1 MSDYGLERALA
12 LGACRPG
19 VRRSSLL
26 ACLVGIVGTI
36 VPVLPGSVLVGG
48 AIVVWAV
55 VEGGASAWV
64 TAVLAVRDPRRRV
77 RAHDPHPRAPHE
89 RCGHPNRTLVVGGLL
104 GIAGFFVVPV
114 VGLPLGFVLGVY
126 LAERVRLADHAAAW
140 PSTVTAMKGT
150 GLSVLIGLAATVLA
164 TTVWAAVAGL
174 T

>member
-1 MSDYGLERALA
+1 MPAWGEWL
-12 LGACRPG
+12 
-19 VRRSSLL
+19 VLL

-36 VPVLPGSVLVGG
+36 LPVLPGSVLVGG

-55 VEGGASAWV
+55 VEGGATAWV
-64 TAVLAVRDPRRRV
+64 TAVLACAILVVGYVLTILIPGRRMS
-77 RAHDPHPRAPHE
+77 AAGIPT
-89 RCGHPNRTLVVGGLL
+89 RTLVVGGVH

-126 LAERVRLADHAAAW
+126 LAERVRLPDHAAAW
-140 PSTVTAMKGT
+140 PSTVEAMKGT
-150 GLSVLIGLAATVLA
+150 GLSVLIGLVSTVLA